1 MADKQKSDKG
11 EMRRR
16 WRAMLDDGSLA
27 ALRSEGRLAAL
38 YVLYAANWSS
48 CQVRLSMRRAAK
60 AIGVHPTTVRRG
72 ISQMI
77 DGGLLEVLEPGDGTG
92 TTLYMVP
99 ERARL
104 VRTPD
109 TSGAQ
114 GRARLVRTP
123 DTSGAQGCARL
134 VRTPD
139 TSGARSGHEP
149 CAERARVVRGART
162 LCARNSFSFIGSSRR
177 INDESREA
185 TPGTG
190 LGPAPACL
198 PPTDEAAGEA
208 AAG

>member
-1 MADKQKSDKG
+1 MERYLMADKQKSDKG

-114 GRARLVRTP
+114 G
-123 DTSGAQGCARL
+123 CARL

-177 INDESREA
+177 INDESRDA

>member
-114 GRARLVRTP
+114 G
-123 DTSGAQGCARL
+123 CARL

-177 INDESREA
+177 INDESRDA